1 VPDPEAVLALHQL
14 PARPGAC
21 RTLRRRRADPQ
32 PADRLARRRPV
43 LRPRDAPQ
51 RRAVPPDPG
60 APAVLPAG
68 PVPRPGRAA
77 ALRHQ
82 ADDLQLG
89 PAVPREPLHRRR
101 PPDRRQPAHPGRLY
115 PPAAPVRRTRKA
127 LGQPRPDPLFRRV
140 PGNRARR
147 DPGGA
152 RQVGLGGGH
161 QLRGQRPLEPGRL
174 LPVGPQVPAQGPGQL
189 PYPLP
194 DRRHRGRQPVLPL
207 PPRPAGAGGLQFPVP
222 AVGVL
227 ERGGALLLLDR
238 RPPAAR
244 GHRRPAVGKLLHGGA
259 PGRPPLPAQPR
270 GRAEQF
276 DPDRGRT
283 EGPGLGRT
291 RHGEPFAPC
300 YPRLLPRGP
309 LPRTA
314 FRRRGRRRR
323 LPRPDAMNRLL
334 ASLLA
339 VAIAGLAWALPAPT
353 ARAQSLQPLDRIVA
367 VVDEDVILRS
377 ELDRALNNILSQYA
391 GRENQL
397 PPRDILERQVLD
409 RLVLVQLQVARAAA
423 SGITVSDQELDTA
436 LSGIAR
442 QNNLTMT
449 QLAMQLAQD
458 GMTLADLRDS
468 VRDEILVQRLRQSF
482 AQSRIS
488 VSEGE
493 VDAALA
499 AQTNSTQY
507 HLAHIAIAVP
517 EGATPQQLADA
528 QRRVEE
534 VKARL
539 DSGEIDFAAAAVRY
553 SDSSNALEGG
563 DLGWRN
569 LDEIP
574 PSFAQII

>member
-1 VPDPEAVLALHQL
+1 
-14 PARPGAC
+14 
-21 RTLRRRRADPQ
+21 
-32 PADRLARRRPV
+32 
-43 LRPRDAPQ
+43 
-51 RRAVPPDPG
+51 
-60 APAVLPAG
+60 
-68 PVPRPGRAA
+68 
-77 ALRHQ
+77 
-82 ADDLQLG
+82 
-89 PAVPREPLHRRR
+89 
-101 PPDRRQPAHPGRLY
+101 
-115 PPAAPVRRTRKA
+115 
-127 LGQPRPDPLFRRV
+127 
-140 PGNRARR
+140 
-147 DPGGA
+147 
-152 RQVGLGGGH
+152 
-161 QLRGQRPLEPGRL
+161 
-174 LPVGPQVPAQGPGQL
+174 
-189 PYPLP
+189 
-194 DRRHRGRQPVLPL
+194 
-207 PPRPAGAGGLQFPVP
+207 
-222 AVGVL
+222 
-227 ERGGALLLLDR
+227 
-238 RPPAAR
+238 
-244 GHRRPAVGKLLHGGA
+244 
-259 PGRPPLPAQPR
+259 
-270 GRAEQF
+270 
-276 DPDRGRT
+276 
-283 EGPGLGRT
+283 
-291 RHGEPFAPC
+291 
-300 YPRLLPRGP
+300 
-309 LPRTA
+309 
-314 FRRRGRRRR
+314 
-323 LPRPDAMNRLL
+323 MNRLL

-442 QNNLTMT
+442 QNNLTMP

-574 PSFAQII
+574 PSFAQIITSMQPGQVFGPIRGPSGFQLLHLIETREPADAGTITEFKARQILVTGDDAEAKAKLDTLRARIAGGADFAELARENSADKGSAARGGDLGWFARDAHGAEFGARLEALADGEVSEPFKDDAGWHLVMREASRQAPAADTTRRQQVRESIGQRKLEQEWERFLREMRGESYVDVRLGS